1 MGTHRFGRSC
11 FLAIVTASPEVAVNI
26 TSAAR
31 GVSNIGLGNLL
42 GSNIIS
48 IPLMVTIAYFASR
61 KQFKNNPK
69 HQEHLEANLLALNKR
84 SVSVLSLPYLGI
96 IDMCTFDVTNNISPK
111 SIYLNYGKKKV

>member
-61 KQFKNNPK
+61 KQFKNNP
-69 HQEHLEANLLALNKR
+69 
-84 SVSVLSLPYLGI
+84 
-96 IDMCTFDVTNNISPK
+96 IS
-111 SIYLNYGKKKV
+111 

>member
-84 SVSVLSLPYLGI
+84 S
-96 IDMCTFDVTNNISPK
+96 DMCTFDVTNNISPK